1 MKQSYSLSL
10 LLLAIIVSACSSTQ
24 SPEKI
29 NIDAYDFAAAID
41 TAYIRTHLSV
51 ISSDEYEG
59 RDTGSEGIK
68 KAQKYLS
75 EQYSTIGLTPVGDDS
90 TYLQEF
96 ELQKSFLKD
105 YSVSFYETEGEE
117 KKLKSLSVTND
128 QTLAPVTPVWWASSS
143 LEAPVEYVG
152 FGIVNDSVNHTAD
165 LDLSG
170 KWAMVSLPPVAEG
183 QSVMASLRPLYG
195 VLIRQA
201 GAQGILIISES
212 DEAYD
217 ESAASFQSGLGET
230 LGLELPYLA
239 DGETGSRAGR
249 SIANIRPSAAASVLN
264 MSAEEFKAYQED
276 ILEKPESFKGE
287 STGTVLSV
295 EPEVGKGTM
304 LAHNM
309 VALFE
314 GTDPELKDEVIVLT
328 SHYDHIGIGRADS
341 TGDTLYNGAD
351 DDGSG
356 TIGLLAAANA
366 MQKAK
371 EAGAEIRRSVL
382 FLHVTAEEKGLLG
395 SRYYSD
401 YPIFPIEKTVANL
414 NADMIGRI
422 GDEYQDSLDQDYVYV
437 IGAEIISSQL
447 DSLLQVG
454 NEKTDNIKLDMRYN
468 DLDHPQQFYR
478 RSDHWNFGR
487 LGVPFAFFFNGTHE
501 DYHRPGDEIHKIAF
515 PQLAQRARVMYGT
528 AIELA
533 NWDDR
538 PVVDN
543 QLFIERTQE

>member
-1 MKQSYSLSL
+1 
-10 LLLAIIVSACSSTQ
+10 
-24 SPEKI
+24 
-29 NIDAYDFAAAID
+29 
-41 TAYIRTHLSV
+41 
-51 ISSDEYEG
+51 
-59 RDTGSEGIK
+59 
-68 KAQKYLS
+68 
-75 EQYSTIGLTPVGDDS
+75 
-90 TYLQEF
+90 
-96 ELQKSFLKD
+96 
-105 YSVSFYETEGEE
+105 
-117 KKLKSLSVTND
+117 
-128 QTLAPVTPVWWASSS
+128 
-143 LEAPVEYVG
+143 
-152 FGIVNDSVNHTAD
+152 
-165 LDLSG
+165 
-170 KWAMVSLPPVAEG
+170 
-183 QSVMASLRPLYG
+183 
-195 VLIRQA
+195 
-201 GAQGILIISES
+201 
-212 DEAYD
+212 
-217 ESAASFQSGLGET
+217 
-230 LGLELPYLA
+230 
-239 DGETGSRAGR
+239 
-249 SIANIRPSAAASVLN
+249 
-264 MSAEEFKAYQED
+264 
-276 ILEKPESFKGE
+276 
-287 STGTVLSV
+287 
-295 EPEVGKGTM
+295 M